1 MLKIKFKKFLFFLF
15 LVFLI
20 FLFSEFVLAKEK
32 EPGGL
37 EVEYPEI
44 GGWRPTVIKEIT
56 EKEFAEY
63 IKYIFN
69 IAIFL
74 SGLVAFGVIVYG
86 GIRYLT
92 SAGSPAAIKDA
103 KSYITGGILGLIF
116 LFSSYLILTTINP
129 QLVILRIEKPE
140 FKEIKFEKPGVYL
153 FANNE
158 WGFYGLS
165 QDNLEDFS
173 NKVEKIKI
181 VNPETGDYKIG
192 AILHEDTDCRKSCQ
206 IFFES
211 KEVQK
216 EVSSLTVFRQVE
228 KHYGYV
234 EVCSKADGEGVC
246 RRYYEPQEEDFPD
259 YLEEEVRS
267 INITGNYLVV
277 LFGRDPDPKETK
289 KQCAVFE
296 SSVPDLKNH
305 PMNKCDPERVGYL
318 YTTFTPCASKIAIY
332 PVIGEAPSPQT
343 PTCECIVITGLTGEI
358 CRCKTGKECPPGY
371 TTQCTGS
378 PPNCGCKCIATP

>member
-1 MLKIKFKKFLFFLF
+1 MLKIKFKKILSFFF

-20 FLFSEFVLAKEK
+20 FLFSKFVLAQEK
-32 EPGGL
+32 EL
-37 EVEYPEI
+37 EVKYPEI

-69 IAIFL
+69 IAIFI

-140 FKEIKFEKPGVYL
+140 FEEIEYDKPGVYL

-158 WGFYGLS
+158 WRFYGGSL
-165 QDNLEDFS
+165 DNLRDFS

-181 VNPETGDYKIG
+181 VNPETGEYEIG
-192 AILHEDTDCRKSCQ
+192 AILHEDFDYREGCQ
-206 IFFES
+206 IFLEAPEE
-211 KEVQK
+211 KQVK
-216 EVSSLTVFRQVE
+216 KNMSSLTVFRQVE
-228 KHYGYV
+228 KYYGYV
-234 EVCSKADGEGVC
+234 EVCSKPDGEGVC
-246 RRYYEPQEEDFPD
+246 RRYYKPQEENFPD
-259 YLEEEVRS
+259 YLKVWS

-277 LFGRDPDPKETK
+277 LFGRDPDPKETEE
-289 KQCAVFE
+289 QCAVFE

-305 PMNKCDPERVGYL
+305 PMNKCDPDWSTSFY
-318 YTTFTPCASKIAIY
+318 YAIYKSCASAITII
-332 PVIGEAPSPQT
+332 PVIGE
-343 PTCECIVITGLTGEI
+343 EYGG
-358 CRCKTGKECPPGY
+358 GGG
-371 TTQCTGS
+371 GS
-378 PPNCGCKCIATP
+378 W

>member
-1 MLKIKFKKFLFFLF
+1 MLKIKFKKILSFLF

-20 FLFSEFVLAKEK
+20 FLFSKFVLAQEK
-32 EPGGL
+32 EL
-37 EVEYPEI
+37 EVKYPEI

-69 IAIFL
+69 IAIFI

-140 FKEIKFEKPGVYL
+140 FEEIEYDKPGVYL

-158 WGFYGLS
+158 WRFYGGS
-165 QDNLEDFS
+165 IDNLRDFS
-173 NKVEKIKI
+173 DKVEKIKI
-181 VNPETGDYKIG
+181 VNPETGEYKIG
-192 AILHEDTDCRKSCQ
+192 AILHEDFNYRKECQ
-206 IFFES
+206 IFLEAPEE
-211 KEVQK
+211 KQVK
-216 EVSSLTVFRQVE
+216 KDMSSLTVFHQVKE
-228 KHYGYV
+228 YYGYV
-234 EVCSKADGEGVC
+234 EVCSKADGGGVC
-246 RRYYEPQEEDFPD
+246 RRYYKPQEEDFPD
-259 YLEEEVRS
+259 YLKEEVQS

-289 KQCAVFE
+289 EQCAIFT

-305 PMNKCDPERVGYL
+305 SMNKCDPKQISL
-318 YTTFTPCASKIAIY
+318 YYVIYKSCASKITIY
-332 PVIGEAPSPQT
+332 PVMYEMMYGEPVQIPEEA
-343 PTCECIVITGLTGEI
+343 E
-358 CRCKTGKECPPGY
+358 PGR
-371 TTQCTGS
+371 GVR
-378 PPNCGCKCIATP
+378 